1 LFDEMTTGA
10 PASEQTKV
18 KYSAAETASRARTGM
33 ASDWRAWLA
42 AALIVL
48 VIGYFWH
55 ARRQA
60 AEAAAAAKAVHPGI
74 PVAAVQ
80 AKLGDMNRYLTALGA
95 VTPFA
100 TVTVKPR
107 VVGQIVKID
116 FTEGQLV
123 KQGQLIIEIDPRPY
137 QVQLD
142 QYEGQMAR
150 DRATLE
156 NARITLERYQV
167 LIRQGV
173 IASQDLDNQQAIYQQ
188 AQGTVENDQGLIDS
202 ARLNLTYCR
211 ITSPITGR
219 IGLRLIDLGNYVATT
234 DSLVVITQLQPI
246 SAVFAIPED
255 DIPQVVADMRT
266 ESQLPVQAWN
276 RDFTKQIASGFLLT
290 FDNQIDLTTGT
301 VKLRGQFQNP
311 DFALFPNQFVNARL
325 LVNTIRNTVL
335 VPNAAVQKSPQGSF
349 VYVVQADGTVAQRG
363 VTVNGTQGEIA
374 SIATGLKAGE
384 TVVTDGVD
392 KLQPGSKV
400 NMRLAANTPSDK
412 TTE

>member
-1 LFDEMTTGA
+1 
-10 PASEQTKV
+10 V
-18 KYSAAETASRARTGM
+18 
-33 ASDWRAWLA
+33 
-42 AALIVL
+42 
-48 VIGYFWH
+48 
-55 ARRQA
+55 
-60 AEAAAAAKAVHPGI
+60 
-74 PVAAVQ
+74 
-80 AKLGDMNRYLTALGA
+80 
-95 VTPFA
+95 
-100 TVTVKPR
+100 
-107 VVGQIVKID
+107 
-116 FTEGQLV
+116 
-123 KQGQLIIEIDPRPY
+123 
-137 QVQLD
+137 
-142 QYEGQMAR
+142 
-150 DRATLE
+150 
-156 NARITLERYQV
+156 
-167 LIRQGV
+167 
-173 IASQDLDNQQAIYQQ
+173 
-188 AQGTVENDQGLIDS
+188 
-202 ARLNLTYCR
+202 
-211 ITSPITGR
+211 R

-246 SAVFAIPED
+246 SVVFAIPED

>member
-1 LFDEMTTGA
+1 
-10 PASEQTKV
+10 
-18 KYSAAETASRARTGM
+18 
-33 ASDWRAWLA
+33 
-42 AALIVL
+42 
-48 VIGYFWH
+48 
-55 ARRQA
+55 
-60 AEAAAAAKAVHPGI
+60 
-74 PVAAVQ
+74 
-80 AKLGDMNRYLTALGA
+80 
-95 VTPFA
+95 
-100 TVTVKPR
+100 

-142 QYEGQMAR
+142 QYEGQMVR

-246 SAVFAIPED
+246 SVVFAIPED